1 MFHHTSRR
9 AARMATLAAAACF
22 GLGFSPLFA
31 HAEPKKT
38 PKPVEVVP
46 GEFVVE
52 LNPSVV
58 REAGGVSLMAIES
71 LSRKLGAEVV
81 EQVRPEMVLVR
92 ASDQSAVGSRSLEL
106 RLQENAFVRHVE
118 PNYIYT
124 TSKLPNDPDLAKT
137 WGLKN
142 TGAADSENNMGRAGV
157 DVSAEQAWDI
167 TTGSKSVVV
176 AVIDSGIDFSHPDL
190 KAQAWV
196 NEKELNGL
204 PGVDD
209 DGNGYIDDIH
219 GYDFAG
225 NKGDSTDDNSHGTH
239 CAGTIGAKGND
250 GRGLV
255 GVNWDVSMMGVKF
268 LDKQGRGSLA
278 NAIKSIDYARKMGA
292 RIMSNSWGG
301 GAASD
306 LLKKAIQEAA
316 NEGVLF
322 VAAAGNDANDND
334 AMPSYPAS
342 YDVDN
347 VLSVAAIDNRG
358 ALASF
363 SNYGAKSVHVAA
375 PGVNIISTVPGG
387 KYDSYSGTSMAT
399 PHVSGIAAL
408 LLANNAN
415 LTYSQLKKTIMDS
428 SRPLYTLRRRVASAG
443 MADAYY
449 ALSGQTPPADPNDPS
464 RLKNVSAY
472 AFSSEHPYKE
482 GAKFEHKIR
491 VPGAK
496 KIAVRF
502 SKFETEIGYDTL
514 SFYDSK
520 GAFVGSLSGTQDP
533 GVTSQLI
540 EGDSVTLKFSAD
552 ETVSGY
558 GFDIDGILWE

>member
-22 GLGFSPLFA
+22 GLGFLPSAA
-31 HAEPKKT
+31 HAESKKT

-52 LNPSVV
+52 LDPNIL
-58 REAGGVSLMAIES
+58 RESGGISAMAVQT
-71 LSRKLGAEVV
+71 LAKKLGAEVV

-106 RLQENAFVRHVE
+106 RLQENAYVRRVE
-118 PNYIYT
+118 PNYVYT

-190 KAQAWV
+190 KDQAWV

-316 NEGVLF
+316 NDGILF

-342 YDVDN
+342 YEVDN

-408 LLANNAN
+408 LLANNGN
-415 LTYSQLKKTIMDS
+415 LTYRELKKTIMDS

-491 VPGAK
+491 IPGAK

-514 SFYDSK
+514 SFYDAK
-520 GAFVGSLSGTQDP
+520 GSFVGSLSGTQDP

-558 GFDIDGILWE
+558 GFDIEGILWE

>member
-1 MFHHTSRR
+1 MFHHVSRR
-9 AARMATLAAAACF
+9 AARMATLAAAASF
-22 GLGFSPLFA
+22 GLTLSAPISTALA
-31 HAEPKKT
+31 SNS
-38 PKPVEVVP
+38 KPVEVVP

-52 LNPSVV
+52 LNPSFGF
-58 REAGGVSLMAIES
+58 EALDK
-71 LSRKLGAEVV
+71 KLGAEIV
-81 EQVRPEMVLVR
+81 ENVRPGMVLVR
-92 ASDQSAVGSRSLEL
+92 SADTTAVGARSLEL
-106 RLQENAFVRHVE
+106 RLQESELVRRVE
-118 PNYIYT
+118 PNYIYS

-142 TGAADSENNMGRAGV
+142 TGALDTENNAGRAGI
-157 DVSAEQAWDI
+157 DIGAERAWDL
-167 TTGSKSVVV
+167 TTGSKSIVV

-190 KAQAWV
+190 SAQAWA

-278 NAIKSIDYARKMGA
+278 NAIKAIDYARKMGA

-301 GAASD
+301 GGASE
-306 LLKKAIQEAA
+306 LLKTAIQEAA
-316 NEGVLF
+316 NAGILF

-347 VLSVAAIDNRG
+347 VISVAAIDNRG
-358 ALASF
+358 TLASF

-375 PGVNIISTVPGG
+375 PGVNIVSTVPGG

-408 LLANNAN
+408 LLANNEN
-415 LTYSQLKKTIMDS
+415 LSYKDLKKIIMDS
-428 SRPLYTLRRRVASAG
+428 SRPLYALNRRVASGG

-449 ALSGQTPPADPNDPS
+449 ALSGQTPPPDPNDPS
-464 RLKNVSAY
+464 RLKNATPY
-472 AFSSEHPYKE
+472 TFSSDHPYKE
-482 GAKFEHKIR
+482 GARFEHRIQI
-491 VPGAK
+491 PGAK

-502 SKFETEIGYDTL
+502 RQFETESGYDTL
-514 SFYDSK
+514 SFYDSA
-520 GAFVGSLSGTQDP
+520 GAFVGALSGAKDP

-540 EGDSVTLKFSAD
+540 EGDTVTLKFSAD
-552 ETVSGY
+552 ESVSAY
-558 GFDIDGILWE
+558 GFDVDSILWE